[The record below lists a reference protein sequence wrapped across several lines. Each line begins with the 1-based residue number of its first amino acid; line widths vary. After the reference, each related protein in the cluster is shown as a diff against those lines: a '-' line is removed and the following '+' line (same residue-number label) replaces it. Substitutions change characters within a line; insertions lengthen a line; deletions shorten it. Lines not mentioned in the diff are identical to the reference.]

1 MPATGRVY
9 WLLCHSQETVSN
21 PCNFCCCFL
30 VACRVQLQPSAKGH
44 ALGKDLQKQLEG
56 HILHWWWSDNQIIG
70 MLKAFHSLL
79 SEDDKPDDKPDAV
92 NRDKLAFLAQLD
104 VHVTPYLA
112 PLKDDRCPGKE
123 GLLVSNS
130 LH

>member
-1 MPATGRVY
+1 
-9 WLLCHSQETVSN
+9 
-21 PCNFCCCFL
+21 
-30 VACRVQLQPSAKGH
+30 
-44 ALGKDLQKQLEG
+44 
-56 HILHWWWSDNQIIG
+56 

-130 LH
+130 LHWCDVQMRPTVALSSHAVQASLIK